1 VNLPFYIAKRYLFK
15 KKTNNVVN
23 IIALISVF
31 GVAIGTTALVIVL
44 SVFNGFEELVTNLYK
59 SFEPDIKITSLHGK
73 TMQAD
78 SVFLNILA
86 KTKGVASYSKVLE
99 EKVLLHYNEKQYV
112 ATIKGVDSFFDE
124 TTGFDKT
131 IKNGAYFYNTPQ
143 KNIGVIG
150 QGISYMLSVGVNNTK
165 PIQVFV
171 PKKGLAGSLNSKDAF
186 SRKAFYPTGVF
197 SIQAD
202 FDAKY
207 IVTPIE
213 FTQELLGANKNEVS
227 AIEIKTN
234 SSASHMSVKKRLKK
248 LIGEQYIV
256 LSQVELHEALFK
268 MMKTEKIAVIII
280 FTFILIIAT
289 FTMAS
294 AIIMLIIDKERDIL
308 TLTNLGMDLNKIQ
321 KVYFFNGF
329 LNSCIGSIAGMLIGT
344 TVSWI
349 QEKFKIIK
357 LGSGEG
363 FVVSYYPVSVNA
375 TDLLIIFTI
384 ITIVGALMSFIPT
397 ITLRRKLLNTYRR
410 TKS

>member
-23 IIALISVF
+23 VIALMSVI

-44 SVFNGFEELVTNLYK
+44 SVFNGFEKLVTNLYK
-59 SFEPDIKITSLHGK
+59 SFDPDIKITSLHGK
-73 TMQAD
+73 TMQID
-78 SVFLNILA
+78 TVFLNNLT
-86 KTKGVASYSKVLE
+86 KTKGVALYSKVLE
-99 EKVLLHYNEKQYV
+99 EKVLLHYNDKQYV
-112 ATIKGVDSFFDE
+112 ATIKGVDSLFDE

-131 IKNGAYFYNTPQ
+131 IKSGTYFYNIPQ

-150 QGISYMLSVGVNNTK
+150 QGISYMLSVGANDNVT
-165 PIQVFV
+165 PVQVFV
-171 PKKGLAGSLNSKDAF
+171 PKKGLGGSLNPKEAF
-186 SRKAFYPTGVF
+186 SSKAFYPTGVF

-202 FDAKY
+202 FDTKY

-213 FTQELLGANKNEVS
+213 FTQELLGVNKNEVS
-227 AIEIKTN
+227 AIELKTT
-234 SSASHMSVKKRLKK
+234 SSANQMMVKKSLEK
-248 LIGEQYIV
+248 LIGDQYVVKSQLEQ
-256 LSQVELHEALFK
+256 HEALFK

-294 AIIMLIIDKERDIL
+294 AIIMLIIDKERDIR
-308 TLTNLGMDLNKIQ
+308 TLINLGMDLSKIQ

-329 LNSCIGSIAGMLIGT
+329 LNSCIGSVAGMVIGT
-344 TVSWI
+344 SLSWI

-357 LGSGEG
+357 LGSGDG
-363 FVVSYYPVSVNA
+363 FVVSYYPVSVNG
-375 TDLLIIFTI
+375 TDLLIVFII

-397 ITLRRKLLNTYRR
+397 MVLKRKLLYV
-410 TKS
+410 